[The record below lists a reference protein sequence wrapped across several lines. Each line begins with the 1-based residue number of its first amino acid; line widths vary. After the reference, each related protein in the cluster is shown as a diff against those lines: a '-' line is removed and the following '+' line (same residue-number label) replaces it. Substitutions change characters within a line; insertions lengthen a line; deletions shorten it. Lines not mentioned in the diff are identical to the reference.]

1 MMGAVCFVPVVFI
14 VEFSAIFILHS
25 SAARFLHYHHDTLV
39 VELSAPPSQ
48 PPARLLLI
56 LYLEYKESTR
66 AFDPPL
72 RMKFLYLL
80 LTLFSI
86 SEVELDALGDFVLTS
101 TFTA

>member
-1 MMGAVCFVPVVFI
+1 MMGAVCFVSVVFI

-66 AFDPPL
+66 AFDPPPQNEIPL
-72 RMKFLYLL
+72 SLAHP
-80 LTLFSI
+80 LFH
-86 SEVELDALGDFVLTS
+86 L
-101 TFTA
+101 

>member
-1 MMGAVCFVPVVFI
+1 MGAVCFVPVVFI

-39 VELSAPPSQ
+39 VELSAPRPS
-48 PPARLLLI
+48 PPLGSSSSFIWSTKSPHEPLI
-56 LYLEYKESTR
+56 
-66 AFDPPL
+66 PPL